1 MVHALVRDVT
11 HYPFDKPGIRV
22 FHADL
27 PDSLD
32 ETAFQRADFVIH
44 AAYATTANPPTIAMR
59 VNEGGTARVLAAARS
74 AGVARFVFVS
84 SLAAHAGARSY
95 YGRSKHMLE
104 QQLDYSRDLTIRPG
118 LILAR
123 HEGLF
128 ERLRRSVEH
137 SPVVPLFGGG
147 LQILQTVHVDDLCE
161 GFERALLK
169 GLTGTLNIAEP
180 GGITMREFLEEIA
193 RRLRRNVIMVP
204 LPGAPALWLLRSFER
219 LRIPLPVTSENLL
232 GLLSMQHADTA
243 SDLARLGLTVRD
255 ARQSL
260 AELI

>member
-104 QQLDYSRDLTIRPG
+104 QQLDYSRDLTIRPV
-118 LILAR
+118 LYWRDTRDCSSDCAAR
-123 HEGLF
+123 SSTHRWCRSSAAAFRYSRLF
-128 ERLRRSVEH
+128 
-137 SPVVPLFGGG
+137 
-147 LQILQTVHVDDLCE
+147 T
-161 GFERALLK
+161 
-169 GLTGTLNIAEP
+169 
-180 GGITMREFLEEIA
+180 
-193 RRLRRNVIMVP
+193 
-204 LPGAPALWLLRSFER
+204 
-219 LRIPLPVTSENLL
+219 
-232 GLLSMQHADTA
+232 
-243 SDLARLGLTVRD
+243 
-255 ARQSL
+255 
-260 AELI
+260 